1 MRVILLSGLSL
12 FAAGAASAANC
23 DDYPNSI
30 GINIED
36 VQGGTKIVAT
46 AGVSVSFDDV
56 DSVNDARDEAT
67 LEAKA
72 MISKF
77 MSEGIKSVEQVKRA
91 VQETKSMQGD
101 AKDALR
107 KEVIERVKILSN
119 SSQALLRGAVPL
131 GSCYTKGREFRM
143 SVGIKPETIKS
154 AGNLA
159 AGIAGTNP
167 TPSGAGPSNAQPL
180 KNVDGYSD
188 TTGLKNF

>member
-12 FAAGAASAANC
+12 FASGAASAANC

-159 AGIAGTNP
+159 AGVAGTNP
-167 TPSGAGPSNAQPL
+167 TPPGAGPSNGQTL
-180 KNVDGYSD
+180 KSVDGYSD